1 MDAANNAKQAEITAK
16 QEKIAEKQA
25 EINAKK
31 QKRKAEQEEMIAKA
45 NKAIRAAVLL
55 LPPDVVQRCLAGNIS
70 LDMKDQIKT
79 HVERIVFGKRVQLD
93 ETVKPPKK
101 ELLDP
106 LSNKEQAEVDKNLKF
121 LQSKIFQLVREIC
134 LMFPSYY
141 NVSEEELE
149 VMSEEEKSFFLEKN
163 LKVPVQDMSE
173 PFNAENESRNPVIA
187 TLIEGESTL
196 PVAVLVPENEQS
208 KEYASKEQEPK
219 EQEPKEKPWYRRFFG
234 GGNVP
239 NDVDAILK
247 RITLILQD
255 APPLIEA
262 VVTLMQYKPE
272 NVVFALYG
280 VYSKIMKSSL
290 KNYSVNLRA
299 KLAENLFFDGVKQY
313 QKGEQNPFAL
323 APKAIA
329 TRIMFLMPKL
339 PKSVVDRFA
348 NMQEKGTAVS
358 NTVSKNV
365 GSFTQRV
372 YNAFKPKV
380 AGTRRRKATLRAR
393 GRTSSRRRAAAR
405 AGP

>member
-1 MDAANNAKQAEITAK
+1 MDAA
-16 QEKIAEKQA
+16 KQA

-31 QKRKAEQEEMIAKA
+31 ETRKAKQEEMIAKA
-45 NKAIRAAVLL
+45 NKAIRAAMLL

-79 HVERIVFGKRVQLD
+79 HVERIVFGKVVIMD
-93 ETVKPPKK
+93 ETVNPPLKIP
-101 ELLDP
+101 LDP
-106 LSNKEQAEVDKNLKF
+106 LTIREQAEVDKNLKF
-121 LQSKIFQLVREIC
+121 LQSKMFQLVREIC
-134 LMFPSYY
+134 LMFPSYS
-141 NVSEEELE
+141 NVSNEELE
-149 VMSEEEKSFFLEKN
+149 LMSEEEKLFFLQQN

-173 PFNAENESRNPVIA
+173 PFNAEKESRNPVIA
-187 TLIEGESTL
+187 TLIEGELNL
-196 PVAVLVPENEQS
+196 PVAEVVPENAQS
-208 KEYASKEQEPK
+208 KEYAPKEYASK

-234 GGNVP
+234 GGNVL

-280 VYSKIMKSSL
+280 VYSKIMKSPL

-313 QKGEQNPFAL
+313 QKGEQNQFAL

-358 NTVSKNV
+358 NTVSKNF

-380 AGTRRRKATLRAR
+380 AGTRKRKATLRAR